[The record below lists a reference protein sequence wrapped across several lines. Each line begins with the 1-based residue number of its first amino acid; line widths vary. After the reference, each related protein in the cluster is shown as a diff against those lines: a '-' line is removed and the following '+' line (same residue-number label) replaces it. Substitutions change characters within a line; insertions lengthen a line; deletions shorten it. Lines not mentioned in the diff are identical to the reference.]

1 MAQKG
6 AVQLRERIGVFRRE
20 QNTSTGS
27 KTHVPENP
35 QAIREIIN
43 LHATRRREGNPS
55 VIAGSPEFGET
66 LTFVVLWF
74 LPVASFQGSPL
85 RYSVT
90 PPLV

>member
-74 LPVASFQGSPL
+74 LPVASFSGLPAQI
-85 RYSVT
+85 
-90 PPLV
+90 